1 MLSNFV
7 RAACLVTGVSL
18 MAGLPAR
25 VAAQDANRDSVV
37 TMASVSEVVDRLAK
51 RTGDFKSSFN
61 HEIEKSIID
70 GTKLED
76 RVKNRAD
83 DLHDAAQKMKD
94 EFHDKKDKNHPKVR
108 EKVDRTLAAAAD
120 INRIMVEHRFT
131 DKLQREW
138 ASLRADLNGLAAV
151 YDLSP
156 LQ

>member
-1 MLSNFV
+1 MFSNFV
-7 RAACLVTGVSL
+7 RSVCLVAGVTL
-18 MAGLPAR
+18 IAGVPAR
-25 VAAQDANRDSVV
+25 VAAQDANRDSVL
-37 TMASVSEVVDRLAK
+37 TTASVGEVVDRLAK

-61 HEIEKSIID
+61 HEIEKSMID
-70 GTKLED
+70 GTRLED
-76 RVKNRAD
+76 RVKRRAD
-83 DLHDAAQKMKD
+83 DLHDDAQKMKD

-108 EKVDRTLAAAAD
+108 DKVDRTLADGAD